1 MQQLIQMLEKL
12 KQKDDNLR
20 FAYEYDEGDFKN
32 DISCMLIQT
41 STMRHNYRLYSDVVF
56 MDATYKTNFHSL
68 ALTVFSGVNNE
79 GKNVVLGFAL
89 LRRETMDAYKWLLAN
104 LVRFN

>member
-1 MQQLIQMLEKL
+1 
-12 KQKDDNLR
+12 
-20 FAYEYDEGDFKN
+20 
-32 DISCMLIQT
+32 
-41 STMRHNYRLYSDVVF
+41 

-89 LRRETMDAYKWLLAN
+89 LKRETMDAYKWLLAN
-104 LVRFN
+104 LVRVNQGLEPKVMLTDFDPSMCGAIEKTLKQTTHLLC

>member
-1 MQQLIQMLEKL
+1 
-12 KQKDDNLR
+12 
-20 FAYEYDEGDFKN
+20 
-32 DISCMLIQT
+32 
-41 STMRHNYRLYSDVVF
+41 MRHNYWLYSDVVF

-89 LRRETMDAYKWLLAN
+89 LKRETMDAYKWLLAN
-104 LVRFN
+104 LVRVNQGLEPKVMLTDFDPSMCGAIEKTLKQTTHLLC